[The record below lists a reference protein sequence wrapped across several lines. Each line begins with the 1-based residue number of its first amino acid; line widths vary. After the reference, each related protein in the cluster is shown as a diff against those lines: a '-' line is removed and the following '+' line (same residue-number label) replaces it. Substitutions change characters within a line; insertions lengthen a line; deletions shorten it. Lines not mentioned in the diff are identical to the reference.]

1 MKAYAALLAATVVT
15 AVLISLLPDPPPAC
29 AAAEASPAAAETPET
44 APASAPATTDAQ
56 PTDAQ
61 PTDAPHPDDTPTTA
75 LEKWVGKFLDAGII
89 MWILLG
95 LSILGVALILERA
108 FNLRRKNFVPDGVTG
123 RVTELWREGQWE
135 QIDALCREKPST
147 LTDVVAFIVR
157 HRDAPVSDV
166 SAAAGDIAS
175 ADLRRNLQR
184 AYLLAVIAVVS
195 PLLGL
200 LGTVAGMIGAFDAV
214 AVAGE
219 MGDVRILGGHISLAL
234 VTTFGGLTVAI
245 PMLFAY
251 HFFRARTN
259 LYGVRLDEEVTELIS
274 DCLMKKGGT
283 GDAE

>member
-1 MKAYAALLAATVVT
+1 MKPYAALLVATVAT
-15 AVLISLLPDPPPAC
+15 AGLISLLPDPPPAR
-29 AAAEASPAAAETPET
+29 AAAESATPAT
-44 APASAPATTDAQ
+44 APATAPATSGA
-56 PTDAQ
+56 
-61 PTDAPHPDDTPTTA
+61 APPPADDTPTTA

-89 MWILLG
+89 MWILLA
-95 LSILGVALILERA
+95 LSIIGVALILERVYT
-108 FNLRRKNFVPDGVTG
+108 LRKKNFVPDGVS
-123 RVTELWREGQWE
+123 RQVVTLWRDSAWE
-135 QIDALCREKPST
+135 QIDALCRKKPST

-157 HRDAPVSDV
+157 HRDAPVAEV

-245 PMLFAY
+245 PMLLAY

-274 DCLMKKGGT
+274 DCLMKKGGA